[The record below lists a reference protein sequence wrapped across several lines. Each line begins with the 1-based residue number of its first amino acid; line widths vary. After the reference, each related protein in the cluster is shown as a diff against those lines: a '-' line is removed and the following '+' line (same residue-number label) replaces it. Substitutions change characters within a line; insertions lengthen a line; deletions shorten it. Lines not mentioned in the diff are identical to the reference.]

1 MPDSLPHAN
10 LDHTNFTSKKQD
22 TLDEV
27 WRLLHYAVSDAN
39 VDLAKEKPELIKAIV
54 PVLQKAPEALTENDV
69 TELLQA
75 YNELSQLVYPATNE
89 SLRLKEK
96 IEEYERDVILGTSG
110 PYSAII
116 KKVKN
121 SYTNFWVA
129 LWVVIVIFIVYQSYI
144 YFISDTLE
152 KVTEQ
157 LSHMKMIEEKINTAK
172 AASNEPDKS
181 SNKLETVYPF
191 KDLYEERRVIWLK
204 LNTSYCVL
212 RGVSMVW
219 TRWYPN
225 EGILC
230 DSDESAKD
238 KANDNFVLNSL
249 LSQCQHKVSPDKE
262 ICEQEVHEIH
272 EKSVRENFFAGALA
286 VLRVSNYLVLPTMLG
301 LLGALAFVIRGILDS
316 FSKSSFILGARRRWG
331 MRVALGPLLGLISG
345 IVIAPDIQ
353 DFKELSFSPLV
364 WGFLMGYSV
373 EFAFSLF
380 DFLIQKGR
388 SAIGASNIKSEE
400 KNKADA
406 KPVIPQVKAVRPA
419 RSSATSGTEA
429 LTSGERLIDG
439 AVVELGTSQTQAAT
453 EQANPQESTPDEQLP
468 ASDGGGQSC
477 G

>member
-1 MPDSLPHAN
+1 MPDSLSRAN
-10 LDHTNFTSKKQD
+10 VDHTSFSSKKQD
-22 TLDEV
+22 TLEEV

-54 PVLQKAPEALTENDV
+54 PVLQKDPEKLTDNDI
-69 TELLQA
+69 TELLKA

-96 IEEYERDVILGTSG
+96 IEEYERDVILGDSR
-110 PYSAII
+110 PYSRVI
-116 KKVKN
+116 KQVRS

-129 LWVVIVIFIVYQSYI
+129 LWVIIIVFIIYQSYI
-144 YFISDTLE
+144 YFISDTID
-152 KVTEQ
+152 KVREQ
-157 LSHMKMIEEKINTAK
+157 LSLMKTIEEKINTAK

-181 SNKLETVYPF
+181 SDKLETKYPF
-191 KDLYEERRVIWLK
+191 KDLYEERKVIWLK

-212 RGVSMVW
+212 RGVSLVW

-230 DSDESAKD
+230 DSDQNTKY
-238 KANDNFVLNSL
+238 KANDNLVFNSL
-249 LSQCQHKVSPDKE
+249 VSQCQEKGSPDKE
-262 ICEQEVHEIH
+262 ICEQEAHETH
-272 EKSVRENFFAGALA
+272 EKAIRENFFAGAVA

-301 LLGALAFVIRGILDS
+301 LLGALAYVIRGILDS

-388 SAIGASNIKSEE
+388 SAIGSGTAKIEE
-400 KNKADA
+400 KGKDA
-406 KPVIPQVKAVRPA
+406 KPSIQQVKAIRPA
-419 RSSATSGTEA
+419 RSSVAGGTEV
-429 LTSGERLIDG
+429 LTSGGGLTDG
-439 AVVELGTSQTQAAT
+439 AAVDLGTSQADTPP
-453 EQANPQESTPDEQLP
+453 EDVSKDSTPDEQLP
-468 ASDGGGQSC
+468 ASDGR
-477 G
+477 